1 VQYRN
6 VIDERSLAD
15 MCRVLSQSP
24 VITFDTEFVSED
36 SYRPELCLIQVSA
49 GDELF
54 VVDPLT
60 IEDLSP
66 FWEQLAAPDHITVV
80 HAGREE
86 LRFSYRAIGRFPHN
100 VFDVQLAAG
109 FVGLEYPAAY
119 ATLVGRLLDRSL
131 SKGETR
137 TDWRRRPLS
146 RTQIEYALQDVL
158 YLEQLHRLLES
169 QLQKLNRSAWFDE
182 ELSIWQKQLQAIET
196 SENWRRVSGL
206 AGLSTRSLA
215 VVRELWRWREE
226 QAERRNMPARR
237 VLRDDLLVELAR
249 RQTADL
255 RRIRAVRGLDRRNL
269 QHYLPEISDRIER
282 ALGLPEESYPA
293 RPIRSTRPQLSLLGQ
308 FLATTL
314 GSICR
319 DAQIATGIVG
329 SAEDV
334 RDLVSYR
341 LGLEGADQEPPA
353 LAVGWRAEVVGR
365 RIDEVLQGRLAVRVT
380 DPLAEQPLEFVRD
393 ESGKDH

>member
-249 RQTADL
+249 SQTADL